1 MNHPHPTSPKRP
13 SRNREEGA
21 VLVIVVLLLLVVT
34 ATGTYAVQASTSELQ
49 GAGATRTA
57 YQTESMAISM
67 VDAAIDW
74 VNRVGPATLYRRVT
88 LNTRNGTALNM
99 GSLEPAL
106 YTGQL
111 GDRLYV
117 NDFAVQASGPANSVL
132 VVSPDSMN
140 NAVPQSAGAVLDV
153 YDIHRYSGNTPG
165 ARSDGYS
172 TLYYLRATYTG
183 RARVELRNMGSST
196 AAAIVDRQIST
207 STARAMG
214 TSGPFSM

>member
-1 MNHPHPTSPKRP
+1 MNHPRPTSPKRP

-88 LNTRNGTALNM
+88 LNNATTTTRLNM
-99 GSLEPAL
+99 GNLEPPMAA
-106 YTGQL
+106 GQL

-117 NDFAVQASGPANSVL
+117 QDFAVQASGPANSVE
-132 VVSPDSMN
+132 VVSQASLN
-140 NAVPQSAGAVLDV
+140 NAVPQTAAAVLDV
-153 YDIHRYSGNTPG
+153 YDIHRYSGDTPG

-183 RARVELRNMGSST
+183 RARAELRNMGSAPQDT
-196 AAAIVDRQIST
+196 IDRQITT